1 MKELETR
8 IIQDG
13 KIINNEILKIDSF
26 INHQIDVNLLN
37 NISKYLASHFD
48 NITKILTIETSGIAF
63 AIGVSQCL
71 GNIPVVFAKKTK
83 SKIVDEKNIYTARV
97 HSFTKNVDNVISV
110 DKRFLSNN
118 DNILIVDDSK
128 LNREILSSILKNA
141 YNIIDWSTFEE
152 VAKRINYDSN
162 CPIQVIDPSLRINL
176 KCGSFLYRTR
186 NINGIE
192 CWGTAKRENSLIF
205 KNMIDVSDILNDDLN
220 AYKQYCIFKD
230 YEEDK

>member
-1 MKELETR
+1 MKINLYESTVIKLYET
-8 IIQDG
+8 G
-13 KIINNEILKIDSF
+13 KTIND
-26 INHQIDVNLLN
+26 
-37 NISKYLASHFD
+37 
-48 NITKILTIETSGIAF
+48 IEN
-63 AIGVSQCL
+63 VSW
-71 GNIPVVFAKKTK
+71 VTDF
-83 SKIVDEKNIYTARV
+83 
-97 HSFTKNVDNVISV
+97 
-110 DKRFLSNN
+110 
-118 DNILIVDDSK
+118 
-128 LNREILSSILKNA
+128 KNA
-141 YNIIDWSTFEE
+141 YNIIDWDTFEE